1 MWDGGGELSSFSNPF
16 NHVLKAFSC
25 CEVEKSFSCSTTSF
39 NKYSILLLHI
49 ETTFFNV
56 TWLLSCY
63 VKWKCVKWNQI
74 NNSIQF
80 DRRLWAF
87 EFLLFLG
94 AAVEIAECVGISKKS
109 LYMKFNC
116 FMYFSLFDIV
126 QVLFTISNFG
136 VSYRPVSIFHTII
149 QTIDDGKSRDAW
161 ELLILPFFW
170 VKNNLFYVSS
180 HLIYE

>member
-87 EFLLFLG
+87 EFLLFSRCCCG
-94 AAVEIAECVGISKKS
+94 DCRMYRNIKEIALHEIQ
-109 LYMKFNC
+109 
-116 FMYFSLFDIV
+116 LFHVFFFIRHCSS
-126 QVLFTISNFG
+126 FIHNFG

-149 QTIDDGKSRDAW
+149 QTIDDGKSRDAFGSFSFS
-161 ELLILPFFW
+161 FFR